1 MYCITNLF
9 ELYLQ
14 LEGQLLIYSS
24 HFQER
29 LLLLKGNRRNIR
41 SIHIL
46 NVENLQIHHY
56 MSHIHIHVFLF
67 LVLQS

>member
-1 MYCITNLF
+1 MYCITNRF

-14 LEGQLLIYSS
+14 LQGQLSFYSS

-29 LLLLKGNRRNIR
+29 LLLLKGNRNIFTAMD
-41 SIHIL
+41 HWKVTD
-46 NVENLQIHHY
+46 NTH
-56 MSHIHIHVFLF
+56 MDSHHVFLF